1 MRDFSLLLSLGQT
14 FPWQNFVPFPAE
26 KPLEKEHP
34 KKAVSTSV
42 LCIINLWSGLGGRRG
57 P

>member
-34 KKAVSTSV
+34 KKVVSTSV

-57 P
+57 T